1 MLCWG
6 NYVKCATCK
15 KHRSST
21 KYGWQLISKWFYFFL
36 RHKEVDEGMSLTWKL
51 ITDWSRHGDVF
62 DRLKC
67 LTWKA
72 LAVVKYHYN
81 YATGEPVS
89 AESSSEHQGFFFLC
103 QQRQAMDKC
112 SPLPFNGLSGKGK
125 CLSFCDPCHLWWAN
139 SLGCCDA
146 GVCSSG
152 IGFRHIY
159 IIDFEIFRSFQIE
172 K

>member
-36 RHKEVDEGMSLTWKL
+36 RHKEVDEDMSLTWKL

-72 LAVVKYHYN
+72 LAITMLQENQCQLRAAVGIKD
-81 YATGEPVS
+81 
-89 AESSSEHQGFFFLC
+89 FFFLC

-112 SPLPFNGLSGKGK
+112 SPLPSNGISRKGK

-152 IGFRHIY
+152 TGWRCIY

>member
-21 KYGWQLISKWFYFFL
+21 KYGWQLISKWFYVFL

-62 DRLKC
+62 DRFKC

-72 LAVVKYHYN
+72 LAVVNYHYN

-89 AESSSEHQGFFFLC
+89 AESSSEHQGFFFFASRG
-103 QQRQAMDKC
+103 RQWINVLHFPSTA
-112 SPLPFNGLSGKGK
+112 
-125 CLSFCDPCHLWWAN
+125 
-139 SLGCCDA
+139 SLGRGNVWA
-146 GVCSSG
+146 SVIPAISGGLILWGVVMQVFVLLELDLDTFIS
-152 IGFRHIY
+152 
-159 IIDFEIFRSFQIE
+159 
-172 K
+172 